1 MPAHNDNFP
10 WMSYYGNYN
19 FFEQRM
25 REHTK
30 VKSIECINP
39 SFYNIKLINGR
50 ELNVFIC
57 ECYSFDTAEYIESC
71 ETYGSL
77 NAVVISSNWCG
88 YSLDVKRHCMGEQV
102 GVFDTAGFMAAI
114 NRNEYW
120 TYLTEYEKE
129 RFEEN
134 GWL

>member
-25 REHTK
+25 REHSK
-30 VKSIECINP
+30 VNSI
-39 SFYNIKLINGR
+39 
-50 ELNVFIC
+50 
-57 ECYSFDTAEYIESC
+57 ECYSFDTAEYVESC
-71 ETYGSL
+71 ENYGPL
-77 NAVVISSNWCG
+77 QAVVISSNWCG
-88 YSLDVKRHCMGEQV
+88 YSLDVKRNCMSDQV

-114 NRNEYW
+114 NRREYW
-120 TYLTEYEKE
+120 TYLTEYERE
-129 RFEEN
+129 RFQEN